1 MSGKSIKSDIPSTE
15 KNHLPR
21 LENPNEE
28 IQLDFI
34 GPITVDNR
42 RFYILLSMDRFSK
55 WPAASFCTSTDG
67 ETAIKFLEQYIQLN
81 GVPKTIRTDKATAF
95 TGRSFRNFCKEH
107 YIKLIYGTP
116 YIHTPTGLVER
127 GVRTLKENLL
137 TNIKAGERFS
147 KALDL
152 SLDVMRKT
160 PHSRLKKS
168 AFELH
173 YGRKPNTEISNL
185 LKLDNLEK
193 LTKNSVS
200 AKPDT
205 LQVYSFNGAG
215 GVSDQLP
222 MKTKKNAKGVSNY
235 PFFFLEKKH
244 QRNKFESA
252 YSDKPQL
259 AVSGT
264 KHTITTPNGRIL
276 HRKMISKPIS
286 NFNQEQNN
294 RGIGP
299 RGPDGRFIT
308 SPSKHRRTTVI
319 ESDSE
324 SETPL
329 LDTTSP
335 KTPEPQPNTTI
346 KTVTIGRGRPKL
358 VRDRTTPNSPQ
369 ATTTMGPLTIV
380 TANMTDT
387 EIDRAITDTKNADQE
402 LFLRDENGKVLINNS
417 SQNTLEDNFENSD
430 LDLASNLSSSTEIDK
445 EEKEPIRRS
454 KRLTKTNPIIRYNNP
469 ICYDYRKHRKQTEF
483 GNTGS
488 TNSTTGGERR
498 RSLDRSDTHI
508 QTLRPIVNRNKQS
521 CQERSTVHQK
531 LDQWRNTRHN
541 KHSSNPIGRSSANS
555 KGGNVEDRQT
565 LTQTN

>member
-1 MSGKSIKSDIPSTE
+1 
-15 KNHLPR
+15 
-21 LENPNEE
+21 
-28 IQLDFI
+28 
-34 GPITVDNR
+34 
-42 RFYILLSMDRFSK
+42 
-55 WPAASFCTSTDG
+55 
-67 ETAIKFLEQYIQLN
+67 
-81 GVPKTIRTDKATAF
+81 
-95 TGRSFRNFCKEH
+95 
-107 YIKLIYGTP
+107 
-116 YIHTPTGLVER
+116 
-127 GVRTLKENLL
+127 
-137 TNIKAGERFS
+137 
-147 KALDL
+147 
-152 SLDVMRKT
+152 
-160 PHSRLKKS
+160 
-168 AFELH
+168 
-173 YGRKPNTEISNL
+173 
-185 LKLDNLEK
+185 
-193 LTKNSVS
+193 
-200 AKPDT
+200 
-205 LQVYSFNGAG
+205 
-215 GVSDQLP
+215 
-222 MKTKKNAKGVSNY
+222 
-235 PFFFLEKKH
+235 
-244 QRNKFESA
+244 
-252 YSDKPQL
+252 
-259 AVSGT
+259 
-264 KHTITTPNGRIL
+264 
-276 HRKMISKPIS
+276 MISKPIS

-329 LDTTSP
+329 MDTTSP

-346 KTVTIGRGRPKL
+346 KTGTIGRGRPKL

-369 ATTTMGPLTIV
+369 ATTTTGPLTIV

-469 ICYDYRKHRKQTEF
+469 ICHDYRKHRKQTEF

-508 QTLRPIVNRNKQS
+508 QTLRPIANRNKQS
-521 CQERSTVHQK
+521 CQERSTVHQQ

-541 KHSSNPIGRSSANS
+541 EHSSNPIGRSSANS